1 MQILEVNDNYKH
13 IGIHTRTQ
21 TVGKELDM
29 VNDFIEFRKC
39 SFEEKPD
46 NQLIIFIEAKINNA
60 YPDLI
65 FAEYN
70 PSSYER
76 WTDSRNSLDLN
87 DLRILNVIFERKKI
101 KSEDIIKELS
111 IKYKGLLMSLE
122 KLYDSELIDRKVG
135 YWEIHDLNFIGVRKI
150 ESVEAKISKWN
161 EVLHQALL
169 NKNFSSESSVLSKI
183 KGDPKDEVCR
193 TFNEFGIGIYLYN
206 DIKFSR
212 RTEPKY
218 YDIPINHN
226 SLLLNE
232 WVGRILN
239 N

>member
-1 MQILEVNDNYKH
+1 MQIIEVHNNYKH
-13 IGIHTRTQ
+13 IGINARTQ
-21 TVGKELDM
+21 TAGKELDM
-29 VNDFIEFRKC
+29 VNNFIEFRK
-39 SFEEKPD
+39 SNFKERSD
-46 NQLIIFIEAKINNA
+46 NHLIVFIEAKINNA

-70 PSSYER
+70 PLRYER
-76 WTDSRNSLDLN
+76 WTDNRNLLDLN
-87 DLRILNVIFERKKI
+87 DLRVLNFIFERKYI
-101 KSEDIIKELS
+101 KSEEIIRELS
-111 IKYKGLLMSLE
+111 IKYKGLLISLE
-122 KLYDSELIDRKVG
+122 KLYDSELIERKSG
-135 YWEIHDLNFIGVRKI
+135 YWTIHDLDFIGIRKI
-150 ESVEAKISKWN
+150 ESVEAKISKWY

-183 KGDPKDEVCR
+183 KGNPKEEVCK

-212 RTEPKY
+212 RSEPKY
-218 YDIPINHN
+218 YEIPINHN

>member
-1 MQILEVNDNYKH
+1 MQILEVHNNYKH
-13 IGIHTRTQ
+13 IGIHARTQ

-29 VNDFIEFRKC
+29 VNSFIEYRKS
-39 SFEEKPD
+39 SFKEKED
-46 NQLIIFIEAKINNA
+46 KQLVIFIEPKINNA

-70 PSSYER
+70 SSSYEN
-76 WTDSRNSLDLN
+76 WTNSRNSLDLN
-87 DLRILNVIFERKKI
+87 DLRVLYYIYERKFI
-101 KSEDIIKELS
+101 VSEDIIKGLS

-122 KLYDSELIDRKVG
+122 KLYDSKLIERKNGFWAV
-135 YWEIHDLNFIGVRKI
+135 YDPNFIGIRKI

-161 EVLHQALL
+161 DVLQQALL

-183 KGDPKDEVCR
+183 KGNPKEEICNA
-193 TFNEFGIGIYLYN
+193 FNEFGIGIYLYN
-206 DIKFSR
+206 DIEFSR
-212 RTEPKY
+212 RSKPQHYE
-218 YDIPINHN
+218 IPINHN
-226 SLLLNE
+226 SLLVNE

>member
-1 MQILEVNDNYKH
+1 M
-13 IGIHTRTQ
+13 
-21 TVGKELDM
+21 
-29 VNDFIEFRKC
+29 
-39 SFEEKPD
+39 
-46 NQLIIFIEAKINNA
+46 
-60 YPDLI
+60 
-65 FAEYN
+65 
-70 PSSYER
+70 
-76 WTDSRNSLDLN
+76 
-87 DLRILNVIFERKKI
+87 
-101 KSEDIIKELS
+101 
-111 IKYKGLLMSLE
+111 
-122 KLYDSELIDRKVG
+122 
-135 YWEIHDLNFIGVRKI
+135 
-150 ESVEAKISKWN
+150 EAKISKWN